1 MGKLKEWYFDTLE
14 QENQYG
20 HYFQDYLSAEDFDLM
35 MDGEYEVWK
44 QRQEQLM
51 EQFLAE
57 KSAYE
62 EALSLAK

>member
-1 MGKLKEWYFDTLE
+1 MGKLKTRYFDTLE
-14 QENQYG
+14 QENING

-35 MDGEYEVWK
+35 LDGEYEVWK

-57 KSAYE
+57 KAAYE